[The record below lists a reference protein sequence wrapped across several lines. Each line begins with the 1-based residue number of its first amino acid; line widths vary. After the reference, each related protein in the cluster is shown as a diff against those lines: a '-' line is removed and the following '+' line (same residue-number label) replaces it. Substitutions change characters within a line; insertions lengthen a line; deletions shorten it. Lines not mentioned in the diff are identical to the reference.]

1 VCNTSDMSIQLN
13 NDTPLHDV
21 LVSIRCV
28 CVCGVCVCVWCVC
41 VCVCVC
47 ARVCVRGAP
56 GELCHTLI
64 RVIRCLVTHHLVSRF
79 NDSSLAYGVTLGFDN
94 NTVPCSAKCTDS
106 HVNLAVSNL

>member
-1 VCNTSDMSIQLN
+1 V
-13 NDTPLHDV
+13 
-21 LVSIRCV
+21 CV
-28 CVCGVCVCVWCVC
+28 CVCARARARVCVC

-47 ARVCVRGAP
+47 ARARACVRGAP